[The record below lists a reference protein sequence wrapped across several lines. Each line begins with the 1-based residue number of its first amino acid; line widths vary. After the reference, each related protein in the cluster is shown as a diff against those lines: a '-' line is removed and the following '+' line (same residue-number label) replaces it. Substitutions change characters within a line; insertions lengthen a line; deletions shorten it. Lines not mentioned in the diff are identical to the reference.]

1 MKLFTLLALLCL
13 VPTLY
18 GCPKKN
24 ADGGAAVEPVEGSSS
39 SDKSGEG
46 TTEEMQEK
54 KGGDAPAS
62 DASPAEEK
70 K

>member
-1 MKLFTLLALLCL
+1 MKLLMLFALLCL

-24 ADGGAAVEPVEGSSS
+24 AEGGAVVEPVEGSSS

-46 TTEEMQEK
+46 STEEMQEK
-54 KGGDAPAS
+54 KGDAPAS
-62 DASPAEEK
+62 DAAPAEEK

>member
-18 GCPKKN
+18 GCPKKH
-24 ADGGAAVEPVEGSSS
+24 AEGGAAVEPVEGSSS

-54 KGGDAPAS
+54 KGDAPAS
-62 DASPAEEK
+62 DATTAEEK